1 MKPRSKTLREL
12 DEQIRSLEQDP
23 PLNRALRAMFKAQG
37 TPTQI
42 RLALTHPEVRM
53 RTVNPLAER
62 AAVLDTANPVEVVCQ
77 SFDGFEVAASMLL
90 TEPDSGAY
98 SHMRE
103 RLARLASEAR
113 YEPETRAIRKPNS
126 EPLGSTQAGRILR
139 LGLLPDS
146 GHRRTNANAARS
158 HQCAQRSSLRS
169 HLPRSAHRLDHPRRR
184 DIRRQMG
191 TSTRL
196 EAARSQNQ
204 RKRSRDPN
212 VDHSD
217 QHWSD
222 FRPAPEARGQ
232 QSLWETMSSLWS
244 VGERGKPN
252 GSLVDLD
259 SPSFGVWLPTIA
271 HVSADERLL
280 SAFRRLCCVV
290 GLDREQTR
298 RPTASLI

>member
-37 TPTQI
+37 IPTQI

-113 YEPETRAIRKPNS
+113 YEPERYGNPTLSPWEALRPGGYFDSACCLILVTEERTRMLRARINVLEDRAYEATFPDPPTVWIIREDGTLEDKWGLPRGWKQPVPKTS
-126 EPLGSTQAGRILR
+126 ENVPETQTSTTPTSTGQISDRPQRRGASRVCGRQCRLFGLSASVGSLTGRWSTSTARVLGSG
-139 LGLLPDS
+139 
-146 GHRRTNANAARS
+146 
-158 HQCAQRSSLRS
+158 C
-169 HLPRSAHRLDHPRRR
+169 
-184 DIRRQMG
+184 
-191 TSTRL
+191 
-196 EAARSQNQ
+196 
-204 RKRSRDPN
+204 
-212 VDHSD
+212 
-217 QHWSD
+217 
-222 FRPAPEARGQ
+222 Q
-232 QSLWETMSSLWS
+232 QSLM
-244 VGERGKPN
+244 
-252 GSLVDLD
+252 
-259 SPSFGVWLPTIA
+259 
-271 HVSADERLL
+271 
-280 SAFRRLCCVV
+280 
-290 GLDREQTR
+290 
-298 RPTASLI
+298 